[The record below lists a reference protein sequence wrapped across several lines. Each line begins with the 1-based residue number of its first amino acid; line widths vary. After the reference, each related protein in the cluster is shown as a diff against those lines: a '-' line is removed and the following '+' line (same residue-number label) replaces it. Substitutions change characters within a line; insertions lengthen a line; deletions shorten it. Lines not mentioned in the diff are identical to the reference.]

1 MNAYTAL
8 PLAWRNA
15 WVVVGWLGVALDVWL
30 SLKSTPPPAGVV
42 HGFDAA
48 HGVSYLLLMF
58 WFAQLYHGRAR
69 ALAALA
75 LVALGVVLEILQGF
89 NPNREMSYTDMRDNA
104 VGVLAGWLLAT
115 TPLRMLLPALDARLA
130 ALTRRIGLR

>member
-1 MNAYTAL
+1 MNANMPL
-8 PLAWRNA
+8 PLAWRNV

-30 SLKSTPPPAGVV
+30 SLKSTPPPSGVV

-48 HGVSYLLLMF
+48 HGASYALLMF
-58 WFAQLYHGRAR
+58 WFAQLHEGRAR
-69 ALAALA
+69 VSAALA

-104 VGVLAGWLLAT
+104 VGVLAGWLLAM
-115 TPLRMLLPALDARLA
+115 TPLRRVLPALDARLA
-130 ALTRRIGLR
+130 ALTGRIGVR